1 MSKRI
6 ENAAGTA
13 ETEVFMKLDIRE
25 KKVLVCIWM
34 PGLPQYGHKAEVAG
48 FIDRGS
54 GSETLAAGACPENG
68 NGRLQRLAFLLLS
81 SSPHGDGRIFQGK
94 EIYEGCGVKHK
105 S

>member
-1 MSKRI
+1 MSKNEKCRRDGRNGGI
-6 ENAAGTA
+6 YEAGYKRKESA
-13 ETEVFMKLDIRE
+13 
-25 KKVLVCIWM
+25 VCIWM
-34 PGLPQYGHKAEVAG
+34 PGLQQYGHKAEVAG

-54 GSETLAAGACPENG
+54 GSETVAAGTCPENG

-81 SSPHGDGRIFQGK
+81 SSPHGDGRVFQGK